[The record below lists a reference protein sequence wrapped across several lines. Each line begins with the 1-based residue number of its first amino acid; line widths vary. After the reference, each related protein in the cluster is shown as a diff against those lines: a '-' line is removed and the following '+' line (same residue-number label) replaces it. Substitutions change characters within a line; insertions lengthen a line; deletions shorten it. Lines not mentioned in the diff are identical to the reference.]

1 MIVADTN
8 LIAYLLIPGERTEAA
23 RAVLRKDSAWAA
35 PLLWRSEFRNVLA
48 SYLRQEF
55 FSLPDALQYMEE
67 AEELMR
73 GREYRVESP
82 PVLRLAKRSDCAAY
96 DCEFAHL
103 AEQLRLPLV
112 TSDLKVLRAFPTT
125 AVSPE
130 AFAE

>member
-8 LIAYLLIPGERTEAA
+8 LIAYLLIPGERTEFAQ
-23 RAVLRKDSAWAA
+23 AVLRKDSAWVA

-48 SYLRQEF
+48 LYMRQEL
-55 FSLPDALQYMEE
+55 FSFPDALQYMEE

-73 GREYRVESP
+73 GGEFRVKSP
-82 PVLRLAKRSDCAAY
+82 PVLRLAKRSGCAAC

-112 TSDLKVLRAFPTT
+112 TSDQKVLRAFPTT
-125 AVSPE
+125 AVSLE